1 MSRVPKVMAIDAGGT
16 MTDNF
21 VIDDGGEFVV
31 GKAQT
36 TPDDES
42 IGFINSFIDA
52 LGFWGMSPEEAFP
65 TITSGVYSGTA
76 MINRLLERKGNR
88 VGLLVTAGMEDA
100 LILERGVQTHL
111 DFSYSDKLHIAT
123 HYHNPPL
130 ISREQIKG
138 VPERIDLF
146 GDTAIPLNEEETR
159 KRIQELLAGNIDSLC
174 ICLLHAYRNPVHEM
188 AVQEIAEDVMQKNG
202 HVVPIYLSSELYPIR
217 GDLPRLN
224 TLLIDAYAAE
234 PSRKQIQKI
243 RKKTKDQGA
252 AFELRIMATHGG
264 TISTESKELARTLI
278 SGPIG
283 GLVGGKHLA
292 SQLGYRNVVCT
303 DIGGTSFDIG
313 LITEG
318 EYGITP
324 YPEIARF
331 VLSLPLVQIN
341 SVGAGTGSYVRINPT
356 NNRVEIGPDSAGARI
371 GVCYK
376 EGGVETPTITDCHVI
391 LGYIDPNYFLG
402 GEVKLDPQR
411 AIRAI
416 EEQVARPL
424 GLEVAQAAE
433 GIISILEE
441 NLKTTLHATIVG
453 KGYSPINYTLLN
465 YGGGGPLHVG
475 GMSKD
480 MGFEEILIPSWA
492 AGFSAYG
499 CSCAD
504 YEYRSD
510 ISIDLPLEPGVS
522 DEEKS
527 GIVDLINGQA
537 AFLQAK
543 VMMEFEKSGISE
555 EQIEYA
561 MYMRIQYLGQLND
574 LEVKCPK
581 AMLDGPEDLDRLL
594 NDFEELYGKV
604 YALAAKSPEL
614 GFLLTTLVI
623 AGCVDVEKPRLP
635 AKEIQSKDPSLEAG
649 KGTRGVYW
657 HGKWVD
663 TQIFEMDRLEPGNEI
678 QGLAV
683 IEAPSTTLVVPPE
696 RYVFLDRNNIFH
708 MKAK

>member
-1 MSRVPKVMAIDAGGT
+1 MKRVPKVMAIDAGGT

-21 VIDDGGEFVV
+21 VIDEGGEFVV

-42 IGFINSFIDA
+42 VGFNNSFMDA
-52 LGFWGMSPEEAFP
+52 LRFWEMSPEEAFP
-65 TITSGVYSGTA
+65 TIKSGVYSGTA
-76 MINRLLERKGNR
+76 MINRLLERKGSR

-130 ISREQIKG
+130 ISRELIKG

-146 GDTAIPLNEEETR
+146 GETAIPLNEAETR
-159 KRIQELLAGNIDSLC
+159 KRIQELLALNIDSLC

-188 AVQEIAEDVMQKNG
+188 AAQEIAEDVMQENG
-202 HVVPIYLSSELYPIR
+202 RAVPIYLSSELYPIR

-234 PSRKQIQKI
+234 PSREQIQKI

-252 AFELRIMATHGG
+252 SFELRIMATHGG
-264 TISTESKELARTLI
+264 TISTESKELARTLV

-318 EYGITP
+318 DYGITP

-331 VLSLPLVQIN
+331 VLSLPLVQIS
-341 SVGAGTGSYVRINPT
+341 SVGAGTGSYIRINPT
-356 NNRVEIGPDSAGARI
+356 NNRVEIGPESAGARI
-371 GVCYK
+371 GVCY
-376 EGGVETPTITDCHVI
+376 EDGGVETPTITDCHVI
-391 LGYIDPNYFLG
+391 LGYIDPDYFLG
-402 GEVKLDPQR
+402 GEVKLDPER
-411 AIRAI
+411 ARRTI
-416 EEQVARPL
+416 EEQIARPL
-424 GLEVAQAAE
+424 GLEVAEAAE
-433 GIISILEE
+433 GVVSILEE

-453 KGYSPINYTLLN
+453 KGYSPMNYTLLN

-510 ISIDLPLEPGVS
+510 ISIDLPLEPDVS
-522 DEEKS
+522 EEEKS

-537 AFLQAK
+537 AFLQGK
-543 VMMEFEKSGISE
+543 VMAEFEKSGISE
-555 EQIEYA
+555 ELIEYT

-574 LEVKCPK
+574 LEVRCAK
-581 AMLDGPEDLDRLL
+581 AMLDGPEDLDRIIS
-594 NDFEELYGKV
+594 DFEELYGKV
-604 YALAAKSPEL
+604 FALAAKSPEL
-614 GFLLTTLVI
+614 GYLLTTLVI

-635 AKEIQSKDPSLEAG
+635 AKEIQSKEPSLEAG
-649 KGTRGVYW
+649 KGMRPVYW
-657 HGKWVD
+657 QGEWVD
-663 TQIFEMDRLEPGNEI
+663 TQIFEMDRLEPGNAI

-696 RYVFLDRNNIFH
+696 RYVFLDQNNIFH
-708 MKAK
+708 MKTK

>member
-1 MSRVPKVMAIDAGGT
+1 MAIDAGGT

-21 VIDDGGEFVV
+21 VIDDHGEFAV

-36 TPDDES
+36 TPQDES

-52 LGFWGMSPEEAFP
+52 LRFWGMDPKEAFP
-65 TITSGVYSGTA
+65 TIKSGVYSGTA

-88 VGLLVTAGMEDA
+88 VALLVTAGMEDS

-111 DFSYSDKLHIAT
+111 DFSYSDKLHVAT
-123 HYHNPPL
+123 HYHNSPL
-130 ISREQIKG
+130 ISREYIKG

-146 GDTAIPLNEEETR
+146 GDTAIPLNEDETR
-159 KRIQELLAGNIDSLC
+159 MRIQELLALDIDSLC
-174 ICLLHAYRNPVHEM
+174 ICLLHSYRNPVHEM
-188 AVQEIAEDVMQKNG
+188 VVREIAEDVMKENG
-202 HVVPIYLSSELYPIR
+202 REVPIYISSELYPIR

-234 PSRKQIQKI
+234 PSREQIQKI
-243 RKKTKDQGA
+243 CKKTKDQGA
-252 AFELRIMATHGG
+252 SFELRIMATHGG
-264 TISTESKELARTLI
+264 TISTEAKELARTLI

-283 GLVGGKHLA
+283 GLVGGKHLI

-341 SVGAGTGSYVRINPT
+341 SVGAGTGSYIRINPT

-376 EGGVETPTITDCHVI
+376 DGGVVTPTITDCHVI
-391 LGYIDPNYFLG
+391 LGYIDPDYFLG
-402 GEVKLDPQR
+402 GEVKLDPER
-411 AIRAI
+411 ARRAI
-416 EEQVARPL
+416 EEQVSRPL
-424 GLEVAQAAE
+424 GLEVHQAAD
-433 GIISILEE
+433 GVISILEE

-453 KGYSPINYTLLN
+453 KGYSPLNYTLLN

-510 ISIDLPLEPGVS
+510 ISIDLPLEPGIS
-522 DEEKS
+522 EDEKG

-537 AFLQAK
+537 AFLQGK
-543 VMMEFEKSGISE
+543 VTAEFEKSEICG

-574 LEVKCPK
+574 LEVKCNKP
-581 AMLDGPEDLDRLL
+581 MLDGPEDLDRIIE
-594 NDFEELYGKV
+594 DFEELYGKV

-614 GFLLTTLVI
+614 GYLLTTLVI
-623 AGCVDVEKPRLP
+623 AGCVDVEKPLLP
-635 AKEIQSKDPSLEAG
+635 TKEIQSKHPSLEAA
-649 KGTRGVYW
+649 KGSRPVYW
-657 HGKWVD
+657 RGKWVD
-663 TQIFEMDRLEPGNEI
+663 SQIFEMEKLEAGNEI

-683 IEAPSTTLVVPPE
+683 IEAPSTTLVVPPD
-696 RYVFLDRNNIFH
+696 RYVFLDKNNIFH
-708 MKAK
+708 MKTK

>member
-1 MSRVPKVMAIDAGGT
+1 MAIDAGGT

-36 TPDDES
+36 TPEDES
-42 IGFINSFIDA
+42 LGFINSFIDA
-52 LGFWGMSPEEAFP
+52 LRFWGMSSEEAFP
-65 TITSGVYSGTA
+65 TIKSGVYSGTA
-76 MINRLLERKGNR
+76 MINRLLERKGSR

-130 ISREQIKG
+130 ISRELIKG
-138 VPERIDLF
+138 VPERLDLF
-146 GDTAIPLNEEETR
+146 GDTAIPLNEEETY
-159 KRIQELLAGNIDSLC
+159 KRIQELLALNIDSLC

-202 HVVPIYLSSELYPIR
+202 HAVPIYLSSELYPIR

-224 TLLIDAYAAE
+224 TLLIDAYAAA
-234 PSRKQIQKI
+234 PSRKQIEKI

-264 TISTESKELARTLI
+264 TISTEAKELARTLI

-283 GLVGGKHLA
+283 GLIGGKHLA

-303 DIGGTSFDIG
+303 DIGGTSFDTG

-318 EYGITP
+318 DYGSTP

-331 VLSLPLVQIN
+331 VLSLPLVEIS

-356 NNRVEIGPDSAGARI
+356 NNRIEIGPDSAGARI

-376 EGGVETPTITDCHVI
+376 DGGVETPTITDCHVI
-391 LGYIDPNYFLG
+391 LGYIDPDYFLG
-402 GEVKLDPQR
+402 GEVKLDPER

-433 GIISILEE
+433 GVISILEE

-453 KGYSPINYTLLN
+453 KGYSPMNYTLLN

-475 GMSKD
+475 GISKD

-510 ISIDLPLEPGVS
+510 ISIDLPLEPSVS
-522 DEEKS
+522 EEEKS

-537 AFLQAK
+537 AFLQGK
-543 VMMEFEKSGISE
+543 VMGEFEKSGISE

-574 LEVKCPK
+574 LEVRCTK
-581 AMLDGPEDLDRLL
+581 AMLDGPEDLDRII
-594 NDFEELYGKV
+594 NDFEELYSKV

-614 GFLLTTLVI
+614 GYLLTTLVI

-635 AKEIQSKDPSLEAG
+635 AKEIQSKAPSLQAG
-649 KGTRGVYW
+649 KGIRPVYLQ
-657 HGKWVD
+657 GKWVD
-663 TQIFEMDRLEPGNEI
+663 TQIFEMDRLEAGNEI

-696 RYVFLDRNNIFH
+696 RYVFLDKNNIFH
-708 MKAK
+708 MYTK